1 MTHPHAAADS
11 IETVADLLGQLGE
24 VSPARMR
31 LRPLPG
37 TATEADVLDVR
48 RRHGLLCELVEGVLV
63 EKLMGFRESF
73 LTIALSAVLWGFVK
87 TRNLGL
93 VTGADGMVRL
103 APGLVRIPDVA
114 FISWQRLPERRVPTD
129 PIPGL
134 APDLV
139 VEVLSE
145 GNTEAEM
152 DRKRREEVVAGVRL
166 AWFVDPVART
176 VAVYTAADQST
187 LLGAE
192 QTLDGGTVL
201 AGFSLPLAELFAELD
216 RQGVA

>member
-1 MTHPHAAADS
+1 MTHPHVAADS
-11 IETVADLLGQLGE
+11 IETVADLLGQLGG

-87 TRNLGL
+87 ARNLGL
-93 VTGADGMVRL
+93 VTGADGMLRL

-134 APDLV
+134 VPDLV

-145 GNTEAEM
+145 GNTAAEM
-152 DRKRREEVVAGVRL
+152 DCKRHEYFTAGVRL

-176 VAVYTAADQST
+176 VEVYTTPNQST

-201 AGFSLPLAELFAELD
+201 AGFSVSLAELFAELD

>member
-1 MTHPHAAADS
+1 MTNPHTATNS
-11 IETVADLLGQLGE
+11 IETVADLLGQLGG
-24 VSPARMR
+24 VSPSRTR
-31 LRPLPG
+31 FRPLPG
-37 TATEADVLDVR
+37 TATETDILDVR
-48 RRHGLLCELVEGVLV
+48 QRHGVLCELVEGVLV

-73 LTIALSAVLWGFVK
+73 LTIALSAVLWGFVR

-93 VTGADGMVRL
+93 VTGADGMLRL
-103 APGLVRIPDVA
+103 APGLVRIPDLA

-134 APDLV
+134 VPDLV

-145 GNTEAEM
+145 GNTAAEM
-152 DRKRREEVVAGVRL
+152 DRKRREYFTAGVRL

-176 VAVYTAADQST
+176 VEVYTAIDQST

-201 AGFSLPLAELFAELD
+201 AGFTLPLTELFAELD
-216 RQGVA
+216 RQGAV

>member
-1 MTHPHAAADS
+1 MTNLQAAPES
-11 IETVADLLGQLGE
+11 IETLADLLGQLGG
-24 VSPARMR
+24 VSPTRMR
-31 LRPLPG
+31 FRPLPG
-37 TATEADVLDVR
+37 TATEADVLDMHQR
-48 RRHGLLCELVEGVLV
+48 QGLLCELVEGVLV

-103 APGLVRIPDVA
+103 APGLVRIPDLA

-134 APDLV
+134 VPDLV

-145 GNTEAEM
+145 GNTAAEM
-152 DRKRREEVVAGVRL
+152 ARKRREYFAAGVRL
-166 AWFVDPVART
+166 AWFVEPVART
-176 VAVYTAADQST
+176 VEVYTAANQST
-187 LLGAE
+187 LLEAE
-192 QTLDGGTVL
+192 QILDGGTVL

-216 RQGVA
+216 RQGLA

>member
-1 MTHPHAAADS
+1 MTNLQAAPES
-11 IETVADLLGQLGE
+11 IETLADLLGQLGG
-24 VSPARMR
+24 VSPTRMR
-31 LRPLPG
+31 FRPLPG
-37 TATEADVLDVR
+37 TATEADVLDMHQR
-48 RRHGLLCELVEGVLV
+48 QGLLCELVEGVLV

-103 APGLVRIPDVA
+103 APGLVRIPDLA

-134 APDLV
+134 VPDLV

-145 GNTEAEM
+145 GNTAAEM
-152 DRKRREEVVAGVRL
+152 ARKRREYFAAGVRL

-176 VAVYTAADQST
+176 VEVYTAANQST
-187 LLGAE
+187 LLEAE

-216 RQGVA
+216 RQGLA

>member
-1 MTHPHAAADS
+1 MTHPHVAADS
-11 IETVADLLGQLGE
+11 IETVADLLGQLGG

-48 RRHGLLCELVEGVLV
+48 QRHGLLCELVEGVLV

-73 LTIALSAVLWGFVK
+73 LTIALSAALWGFVR

-103 APGLVRIPDVA
+103 APGLVRIPDLA

-134 APDLV
+134 VPDLV

-145 GNTEAEM
+145 GNAAAEM
-152 DRKRREEVVAGVRL
+152 DRKRHEYFTAGVRL

-176 VAVYTAADQST
+176 VEVYTAPDQST

-216 RQGVA
+216 RQGLA

>member
-1 MTHPHAAADS
+1 MH
-11 IETVADLLGQLGE
+11 Q
-24 VSPARMR
+24 RQ
-31 LRPLPG
+31 
-37 TATEADVLDVR
+37 
-48 RRHGLLCELVEGVLV
+48 GLLCELVEGVLV

-103 APGLVRIPDVA
+103 APGLVRIPDLA

-134 APDLV
+134 VPDLV

-145 GNTEAEM
+145 GNTAAEM
-152 DRKRREEVVAGVRL
+152 ARKRREYFAAGVRL

-176 VAVYTAADQST
+176 VEVYTAANQST
-187 LLGAE
+187 LLEAE

-216 RQGVA
+216 RQGLA